1 MKSSYFEPLS
11 SSSKALEQYFKK
23 IFGSQMQFDEV
34 RSATPRFS
42 IPDMLDVGRRTWI
55 ERNGNTLIS
64 MFCLTSRHS
73 GWRNIIHGGITSGM
87 FDDIFAQYC
96 HLEAP
101 ELFALTKGL
110 HIDFVKPAFSDEV
123 LLARVSKTTSLA
135 RSEDPR
141 KRNKK
146 LWVEG
151 HINAVRGNE
160 IVTLAI
166 AKAFFILCEQLPEQC
181 RA

>member
-1 MKSSYFEPLS
+1 
-11 SSSKALEQYFKK
+11 
-23 IFGSQMQFDEV
+23 
-34 RSATPRFS
+34 
-42 IPDMLDVGRRTWI
+42 MLDVGRRTWI

-64 MFCLTSRHS
+64 MFCLTPRHS
-73 GWRNIIHGGITSGM
+73 GWRNIIHSGITSGM

-96 HLEAP
+96 YLEAP

-151 HINAVRGNE
+151 HINAVRDDE

-166 AKAFFILCEQLPEQC
+166 AKHFSYYASNFLSSVGHSIEGIQRAEFAIIQLSFLN
-181 RA
+181 